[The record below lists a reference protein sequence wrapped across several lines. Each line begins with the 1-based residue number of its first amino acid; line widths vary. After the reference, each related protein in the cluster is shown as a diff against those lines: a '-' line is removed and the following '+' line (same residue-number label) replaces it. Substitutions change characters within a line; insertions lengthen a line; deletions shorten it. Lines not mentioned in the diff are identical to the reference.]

1 MKRKMNFH
9 QKTGMYLIFAGPTML
24 FFLLFV
30 IVPLAYGMFLTFTD
44 WNGLASTMKF
54 VGLDNYRK
62 ALADTQYWKA
72 LGMTVG
78 YSAISVVLVNAVAF
92 GLAWLLTSGV
102 KGQNF
107 LRAGFFTPNLIGGLI
122 LGYVWEFVFS
132 RVLPGLYSAI
142 PVEILEKSWL
152 SAPGTAFAALIIV
165 TVWKNSG
172 YMLLIYIA
180 GFVGVPMDL
189 VEAARIDGAT
199 EGKIMRYIRLPL
211 MISSFVICLFL
222 SLTRT
227 FKVYDL
233 NLSLTGGGPY
243 GSTKLA
249 AMHIFTTAFEN
260 QNYGVGQA
268 EAFVLFLV
276 LSAITLTQTYIGKK
290 REVEM

>member
-1 MKRKMNFH
+1 MKRKMNFC
-9 QKTGMYLIFAGPTML
+9 QKAGLYTVFAGPTML
-24 FFLLFV
+24 FFFLFV
-30 IVPLAYGMFLTFTD
+30 IVPLVYGMFLTFTD

-54 VGLDNYRK
+54 VGLENYAA

-78 YSAISVVLVNAVAF
+78 YSVISVILINLAAF
-92 GLAWLLTSGV
+92 GIAYLLTSGV
-102 KGQNF
+102 RGQNF

-132 RVLPGLYSAI
+132 RVLPSLHSVI
-142 PVEILEKSWL
+142 PADILEKSWL

-199 EGKIMRYIRLPL
+199 EAKVMRYIRLPL
-211 MISSFVICLFL
+211 MVSSFVICLFL

-276 LSAITLTQTYIGKK
+276 LSVITLTQTYIGKK